1 MKPKYLE
8 FREIGKS
15 ASGKTKI
22 ISVLS
27 KESGGVL
34 AQIRWFAHWRKY
46 TLKTYDDYYFDS
58 TCLMEIVAELDRL
71 NREHKEEPTC

>member
-1 MKPKYLE
+1 MKPKCLE
-8 FREIGKS
+8 FREIGQS

-58 TCLMEIVAELDRL
+58 TCLNEIVNELDRL
-71 NREHKEEPTC
+71 NFEHKSKTQ

>member
-1 MKPKYLE
+1 MKKKYLE

-34 AQIRWFAHWRKY
+34 AQIRWFAPWRKY